1 LAGWSGSE
9 RDLSPLRNDSVS
21 NVILTSQ
28 ELPEEHIDLFPLLR
42 RQTAHFYPKSFRIRA
57 LLLVFVLTPVVAAAQ
72 SGSPQKSVAPPAS
85 SSSSTQASH
94 SSSPEFIT
102 AADQVL
108 LEMSKILSL
117 PIKEPLKKSLRSK
130 QEVRDY
136 LIREDKEDKND
147 AERYA
152 DEKTL
157 EAFGLIPKNFPL
169 DSFMLDV
176 LTDQVAGLY
185 DPKAKEFYIADWIP
199 VDEQRTVMSH
209 ELTHALED
217 QSFRI
222 DNWIKAARPNDDAE
236 LARDSVSEGSAM
248 AAMVDYQMLDQHIG
262 VRELPDVTLLIRA
275 GAMAEMDKDPNLA
288 KAPVY
293 IRDEL
298 LFPYLAG
305 TGFTQEFLKAH
316 TGWQD
321 IHLIFENPPVSTQ
334 QIMHPDLYLNGTK
347 PEAVKLPVW
356 KGLVPVDWKLLD
368 ENTMGEFGVGE
379 VLKQFKK
386 DNQDDSLSAA
396 WKGDRYAV
404 FEDAKAKTTPLV
416 FRIAL
421 DTPEDA
427 ARFFGQYSEAL
438 ELKHT
443 QRTNLFRRPNYFQ
456 FQTDSGGVYLR
467 CVATTCLTVEGATRE
482 TYDKITKAV
491 GWDQAPAPTAAPS
504 QTLTENHEI
513 ERPVPA
519 PSGSSF

>member
-1 LAGWSGSE
+1 L
-9 RDLSPLRNDSVS
+9 
-21 NVILTSQ
+21 I
-28 ELPEEHIDLFPLLR
+28 
-42 RQTAHFYPKSFRIRA
+42 
-57 LLLVFVLTPVVAAAQ
+57 LLVFAVVAVAARQ
-72 SGSPQKSVAPPAS
+72 SSSAQAALASGSAT
-85 SSSSTQASH
+85 STQANH
-94 SSSPEFIT
+94 ASSPDFIT

-108 LEMSKILSL
+108 LQMSQILSL
-117 PIKEPLKKSLRSK
+117 PIKQPLKKSLRSK

-136 LIREDKEDKND
+136 LVREDKADKND

-185 DPKAKEFYIADWIP
+185 DPKAKEFYVADWIP
-199 VDEQRTVMSH
+199 VDEQKTVMSH

-222 DNWIKAARPNDDAE
+222 DDWIKAARPNDDAE

-275 GAMAEMDKDPNLA
+275 GAITEMDKDPNLS
-288 KAPVY
+288 KAPIY

-316 TGWQD
+316 SGWKD

-334 QIMHPDLYLNGTK
+334 QILHPDLYLNGTK
-347 PEAVKLPVW
+347 PVAVTLPAW
-356 KGLVPVDWKLLD
+356 KGVAPDDWKLLE

-386 DNQDDSLSAA
+386 DNSEDPLSTA

-404 FEDAKAKTTPLV
+404 FDDPKSKTTPLV

-421 DTPEDA
+421 DSPEDA

-438 ELKHT
+438 ELKHSG
-443 QRTNLFRRPNYFQ
+443 RTNLFRRPNYFQ
-456 FQTDSGGVYLR
+456 FQTDSGGVFLR
-467 CVATTCLTVEGATRE
+467 CVANTCLTVEGATRE
-482 TYDKITKAV
+482 TYDKIDKAI
-491 GWDQAPAPTAAPS
+491 GWDPAPVTPS
-504 QTLTENHEI
+504 ATPTQTLTQQYRDKNSAAELVA
-513 ERPVPA
+513 RK
-519 PSGSSF
+519 S

>member
-1 LAGWSGSE
+1 MFSAWRQRATRLYSK
-9 RDLSPLRNDSVS
+9 S
-21 NVILTSQ
+21 NRT
-28 ELPEEHIDLFPLLR
+28 
-42 RQTAHFYPKSFRIRA
+42 RA
-57 LLLVFVLTPVVAAAQ
+57 VLILLVFAGVAVAARQ
-72 SGSPQKSVAPPAS
+72 S
-85 SSSSTQASH
+85 SSAQAAIASGTATSRQANH
-94 SSSPEFIT
+94 SSSPDFIK

-108 LEMSKILSL
+108 LQMSQILSL
-117 PIKEPLKKSLRSK
+117 PIKQPLKKSLRSK

-136 LIREDKEDKND
+136 LVREDKEDKND

-152 DEKTL
+152 DAKTL
-157 EAFGLIPKNFPL
+157 EAFGLIPKDFPL

-199 VDEQRTVMSH
+199 VDEQKTVMSH

-222 DNWIKAARPNDDAE
+222 DDWIKAARPNDDAE

-275 GAMAEMDKDPNLA
+275 GAITEMDKDPNLA
-288 KAPVY
+288 KAPIY

-316 TGWQD
+316 SGWKD
-321 IHLIFENPPVSTQ
+321 IHLVFENPPVSTQ
-334 QIMHPDLYLNGTK
+334 QILHPDLYLNGTK
-347 PEAVKLPVW
+347 PVAATLPTW
-356 KGLVPVDWKLLD
+356 KGVVPENWKLLE

-379 VLKQFKK
+379 VLKQFRK
-386 DNQDDSLSAA
+386 DNSEDPLSTA

-404 FEDAKAKTTPLV
+404 FEDAKSKTTPLV
-416 FRIAL
+416 FRLVL
-421 DTPEDA
+421 DSPEDA

-438 ELKHT
+438 ELKHSG
-443 QRTNLFRRPNYFQ
+443 RTNLLRRPNYFQ
-456 FQTDSGGVYLR
+456 FQTDSGGVFLR
-467 CVATTCLTVEGATRE
+467 CVANTCLTVENATRE
-482 TYDKITKAV
+482 TYDKIDKAI
-491 GWDQAPAPTAAPS
+491 GWDPAPATPMAAPAP
-504 QTLTENHEI
+504 QTLTQEFKD
-513 ERPVPA
+513 ERPA
-519 PSGSSF
+519 TALSTGKS

>member
-1 LAGWSGSE
+1 LFYAWRQWATRLYSK
-9 RDLSPLRNDSVS
+9 S
-21 NVILTSQ
+21 NGT
-28 ELPEEHIDLFPLLR
+28 
-42 RQTAHFYPKSFRIRA
+42 RA
-57 LLLVFVLTPVVAAAQ
+57 VLILLVFAVVAVAARQ
-72 SGSPQKSVAPPAS
+72 SSSAQAALASGSAT
-85 SSSSTQASH
+85 STQANH
-94 SSSPEFIT
+94 ASSPDFIT

-108 LEMSKILSL
+108 LQMSQILSL
-117 PIKEPLKKSLRSK
+117 PIKQPLKKSLRSK

-136 LIREDKEDKND
+136 LVREDKADKND

-199 VDEQRTVMSH
+199 VDEQKTVMSH

-222 DNWIKAARPNDDAE
+222 DDWIKAARPNDDAE

-275 GAMAEMDKDPNLA
+275 GAITEMDKDPNLS
-288 KAPVY
+288 KAPIY

-316 TGWQD
+316 SGWKD

-334 QIMHPDLYLNGTK
+334 QILHPDLYLNGTK
-347 PEAVKLPVW
+347 PVAVTLPAW
-356 KGLVPVDWKLLD
+356 KGVAPDDWKLLE

-386 DNQDDSLSAA
+386 DNSEDPLSTA

-404 FEDAKAKTTPLV
+404 FDDPKSKATPLV

-421 DTPEDA
+421 DSPEDA

-438 ELKHT
+438 ELKHSG
-443 QRTNLFRRPNYFQ
+443 RTNLFRRPNYFQ
-456 FQTDSGGVYLR
+456 FQTDSGGVFLR
-467 CVATTCLTVEGATRE
+467 CVANTCLTVEGATRE
-482 TYDKITKAV
+482 TYDKIDKAI
-491 GWDQAPAPTAAPS
+491 GWDPAPVAPS
-504 QTLTENHEI
+504 ATPTQTLTQQYRDKNSAAELVA
-513 ERPVPA
+513 RK
-519 PSGSSF
+519 S

>member
-1 LAGWSGSE
+1 MFSAWRQRATRLYSK
-9 RDLSPLRNDSVS
+9 S
-21 NVILTSQ
+21 NRT
-28 ELPEEHIDLFPLLR
+28 
-42 RQTAHFYPKSFRIRA
+42 RA
-57 LLLVFVLTPVVAAAQ
+57 VLILLVFAGIAVAARQSSSAQ
-72 SGSPQKSVAPPAS
+72 AAIASGSAT
-85 SSSSTQASH
+85 STQANH
-94 SSSPEFIT
+94 SSSPDFIK

-108 LEMSKILSL
+108 LQMSQILSL
-117 PIKEPLKKSLRSK
+117 PIKQPLKKSLRSK

-136 LIREDKEDKND
+136 LVREDKEDKND

-152 DEKTL
+152 DAKTL
-157 EAFGLIPKNFPL
+157 EAFGLIPKDFPL

-199 VDEQRTVMSH
+199 VDEQKTVMSH

-222 DNWIKAARPNDDAE
+222 DDWIKAARPNDDAE

-275 GAMAEMDKDPNLA
+275 GAITEMDKDPNLA
-288 KAPVY
+288 KAPIY

-316 TGWQD
+316 SGWKD
-321 IHLIFENPPVSTQ
+321 IHLVFENPPVSTQ
-334 QIMHPDLYLNGTK
+334 QILHPDLYLNGTK
-347 PEAVKLPVW
+347 PVAATLPTW
-356 KGLVPVDWKLLD
+356 KGVVPENWKLLE

-379 VLKQFKK
+379 VLKQFRK
-386 DNQDDSLSAA
+386 DNSEDPLTTA

-404 FEDAKAKTTPLV
+404 FEDAKSKTTPLV
-416 FRIAL
+416 FRLVL
-421 DTPEDA
+421 DSPEDA

-438 ELKHT
+438 ELKHSG
-443 QRTNLFRRPNYFQ
+443 RTNLLRRPNYFQ
-456 FQTDSGGVYLR
+456 FQTDSGGVFLR
-467 CVATTCLTVEGATRE
+467 CVANTCLTVENATRE
-482 TYDKITKAV
+482 TYDKIDKAI
-491 GWDQAPAPTAAPS
+491 GWDPAPATPIAAPAP
-504 QTLTENHEI
+504 QTLTQEFKD
-513 ERPVPA
+513 ERPA
-519 PSGSSF
+519 AALSTGKS

>member
-1 LAGWSGSE
+1 MFSAWRQRATRLYSK
-9 RDLSPLRNDSVS
+9 S
-21 NVILTSQ
+21 NRT
-28 ELPEEHIDLFPLLR
+28 
-42 RQTAHFYPKSFRIRA
+42 RA
-57 LLLVFVLTPVVAAAQ
+57 VLILLVFAGTAVAARQ
-72 SGSPQKSVAPPAS
+72 S
-85 SSSSTQASH
+85 SSAQAAIASGTATSTQANH
-94 SSSPEFIT
+94 SSSPDFIK

-108 LEMSKILSL
+108 LQMSQILSL
-117 PIKEPLKKSLRSK
+117 PIKQPLKKSLRSK

-136 LIREDKEDKND
+136 LVREDKEDKND

-152 DEKTL
+152 DAKTL
-157 EAFGLIPKNFPL
+157 EAFGLIPKDFPL

-199 VDEQRTVMSH
+199 VDEQKTVMSH

-222 DNWIKAARPNDDAE
+222 DDWIKAARPNDDAE

-275 GAMAEMDKDPNLA
+275 GAITEMDKDPNLA
-288 KAPVY
+288 KAPIY

-316 TGWQD
+316 SGWKD
-321 IHLIFENPPVSTQ
+321 IHLVFENPPVSTQ
-334 QIMHPDLYLNGTK
+334 QILHPDLYLNGTK
-347 PEAVKLPVW
+347 PVAVTLPTW
-356 KGLVPVDWKLLD
+356 KGVVPDNWKLLE

-379 VLKQFKK
+379 ILKQFRK
-386 DNQDDSLSAA
+386 DNSEDPLSTA

-404 FEDAKAKTTPLV
+404 FEDAKSKTTPLV
-416 FRIAL
+416 FRLVL
-421 DTPEDA
+421 DSPEDA

-438 ELKHT
+438 ELKHSG
-443 QRTNLFRRPNYFQ
+443 RTNLLRRPNYFQ
-456 FQTDSGGVYLR
+456 FQTDSGGVFLR
-467 CVATTCLTVEGATRE
+467 CVANTCLTVENATRE
-482 TYDKITKAV
+482 TYDKIDKAI
-491 GWDQAPAPTAAPS
+491 GWDPAPATPIAAPAP
-504 QTLTENHEI
+504 QTLTQEFKD
-513 ERPVPA
+513 ERPA
-519 PSGSSF
+519 TALSTGKS

>member
-1 LAGWSGSE
+1 MFSAWRQRATRLYSK
-9 RDLSPLRNDSVS
+9 S
-21 NVILTSQ
+21 NRT
-28 ELPEEHIDLFPLLR
+28 
-42 RQTAHFYPKSFRIRA
+42 RA
-57 LLLVFVLTPVVAAAQ
+57 VLILLVFAGIAVAARQSSSAQ
-72 SGSPQKSVAPPAS
+72 AAIASGSAT
-85 SSSSTQASH
+85 STQANH
-94 SSSPEFIT
+94 SSSPDFIK

-108 LEMSKILSL
+108 LQMSQILSL
-117 PIKEPLKKSLRSK
+117 PIKQPLKKSLRSK

-136 LIREDKEDKND
+136 LVREDKEDKND

-152 DEKTL
+152 DAKTL
-157 EAFGLIPKNFPL
+157 EAFGLIPKDFPL

-199 VDEQRTVMSH
+199 VDEQKTVMSH

-222 DNWIKAARPNDDAE
+222 DDWIKAARPNDDAE

-275 GAMAEMDKDPNLA
+275 GAITEMDKDPNLA
-288 KAPVY
+288 KAPIY

-316 TGWQD
+316 SGWKD
-321 IHLIFENPPVSTQ
+321 IHLVFENPPVSTQ
-334 QIMHPDLYLNGTK
+334 QILHPDLYLNGTK
-347 PEAVKLPVW
+347 PVAVTLPAW
-356 KGLVPVDWKLLD
+356 KGVVPDNWKLLE

-379 VLKQFKK
+379 ILKQFRK
-386 DNQDDSLSAA
+386 DNSEDPLTTA

-404 FEDAKAKTTPLV
+404 FEDAKSKTTPLV
-416 FRIAL
+416 FRLVL
-421 DTPEDA
+421 DSPEDA

-438 ELKHT
+438 ELKHSG
-443 QRTNLFRRPNYFQ
+443 RTNLLRRPNYFQ
-456 FQTDSGGVYLR
+456 FQTDSGGVFLR
-467 CVATTCLTVEGATRE
+467 CVANTCLTVENATRE
-482 TYDKITKAV
+482 TYDKIDKAI
-491 GWDQAPAPTAAPS
+491 GWDPAPATPIAAPAP
-504 QTLTENHEI
+504 QTLTQEFKD
-513 ERPVPA
+513 ERPA
-519 PSGSSF
+519 TALSTGKS

>member
-1 LAGWSGSE
+1 LFSAWRQRATRLYSK
-9 RDLSPLRNDSVS
+9 S
-21 NVILTSQ
+21 NRT
-28 ELPEEHIDLFPLLR
+28 
-42 RQTAHFYPKSFRIRA
+42 RA
-57 LLLVFVLTPVVAAAQ
+57 VLILLVFAGTAVAARQ
-72 SGSPQKSVAPPAS
+72 S
-85 SSSSTQASH
+85 SSAQAAIASGTATSTQANH
-94 SSSPEFIT
+94 SSSPDFIK

-108 LEMSKILSL
+108 LQMSQILSL
-117 PIKEPLKKSLRSK
+117 PIKQPLKKSLRSK

-136 LIREDKEDKND
+136 LVREDKEDKND

-152 DEKTL
+152 DAKTL
-157 EAFGLIPKNFPL
+157 EAFGLIPKDFPL

-199 VDEQRTVMSH
+199 VDEQKTVMSH

-222 DNWIKAARPNDDAE
+222 DDWIKAARPNDDAE

-275 GAMAEMDKDPNLA
+275 GAITEMDKDPNLA
-288 KAPVY
+288 KAPIY

-316 TGWQD
+316 SGWKD
-321 IHLIFENPPVSTQ
+321 IHLVFENPPVSTQ
-334 QIMHPDLYLNGTK
+334 QILHPDLYLNGTK
-347 PEAVKLPVW
+347 PVAATLPTW
-356 KGLVPVDWKLLD
+356 KGVVPENWKLLE

-379 VLKQFKK
+379 VLKQFRK
-386 DNQDDSLSAA
+386 DNSEDPLSTA

-404 FEDAKAKTTPLV
+404 FEDAKSKTTPLV
-416 FRIAL
+416 FRLVL
-421 DTPEDA
+421 DSPEDA

-438 ELKHT
+438 ELKHSG
-443 QRTNLFRRPNYFQ
+443 RTNLLRRPNYFQ
-456 FQTDSGGVYLR
+456 FQTDSGGVFLR
-467 CVATTCLTVEGATRE
+467 CVANTCLTVENATRE
-482 TYDKITKAV
+482 TYDKIDKAI
-491 GWDQAPAPTAAPS
+491 GWDPAPATPMAAPAP
-504 QTLTENHEI
+504 QTLTQEFKD
-513 ERPVPA
+513 ERPA
-519 PSGSSF
+519 TALSTGKS

>member
-1 LAGWSGSE
+1 MFSAWRQRATRLYSK
-9 RDLSPLRNDSVS
+9 S
-21 NVILTSQ
+21 NRT
-28 ELPEEHIDLFPLLR
+28 
-42 RQTAHFYPKSFRIRA
+42 RA
-57 LLLVFVLTPVVAAAQ
+57 VLILLVFAGIAVAARQSSSAQ
-72 SGSPQKSVAPPAS
+72 AAIASGSAT
-85 SSSSTQASH
+85 STQANH
-94 SSSPEFIT
+94 SSSPDFIK

-108 LEMSKILSL
+108 LQMSQILSL
-117 PIKEPLKKSLRSK
+117 PIKQPLKKSLRSK

-136 LIREDKEDKND
+136 LVREDKEDKND

-152 DEKTL
+152 DAKTL
-157 EAFGLIPKNFPL
+157 EAFGLIPKDFPL

-199 VDEQRTVMSH
+199 VDEQKTVMSH

-222 DNWIKAARPNDDAE
+222 DDWIKAARPNDDAE

-275 GAMAEMDKDPNLA
+275 GAITEMDKDPNLA
-288 KAPVY
+288 KAPIY

-316 TGWQD
+316 SGWKD
-321 IHLIFENPPVSTQ
+321 IHLVFENPPVSTQ
-334 QIMHPDLYLNGTK
+334 QILHPDLYLNGTK
-347 PEAVKLPVW
+347 PVAVTLPVW
-356 KGLVPVDWKLLD
+356 KGVVPDNWKLLE

-379 VLKQFKK
+379 ILKQFRK
-386 DNQDDSLSAA
+386 DNSEDPLTTA

-404 FEDAKAKTTPLV
+404 FEDAKSKTTPLV
-416 FRIAL
+416 FRLVL
-421 DTPEDA
+421 DSPEDA

-438 ELKHT
+438 ELKHSG
-443 QRTNLFRRPNYFQ
+443 RTNLLRRPNYFQ
-456 FQTDSGGVYLR
+456 FQTDSGGVFLR
-467 CVATTCLTVEGATRE
+467 CVASTCLTVENATRE
-482 TYDKITKAV
+482 TYDKIDKAI
-491 GWDQAPAPTAAPS
+491 GWDPAPATPIAAPAP
-504 QTLTENHEI
+504 QTLTQELKD
-513 ERPVPA
+513 ERPA
-519 PSGSSF
+519 TALSTGKS